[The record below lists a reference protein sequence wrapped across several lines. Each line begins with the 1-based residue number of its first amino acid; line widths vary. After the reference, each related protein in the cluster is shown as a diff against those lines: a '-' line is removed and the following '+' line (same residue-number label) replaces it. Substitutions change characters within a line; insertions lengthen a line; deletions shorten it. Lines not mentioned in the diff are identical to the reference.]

1 MWHSE
6 PRPTRA
12 ANGTGRTFCK
22 EHPYTTHEPTRYSHF
37 AAGGFVFVD
46 RCTGHGA

>member
-12 ANGTGRTFCK
+12 PTAQAATFCK
-22 EHPYTTHEPTRYSHF
+22 EHPYTTHEPTRYSHL
-37 AAGGFVFVD
+37 AAGGFVFGSPD
-46 RCTGHGA
+46 MGII